1 LVQLYTALVFTGP
14 RLVSEIKKGLADL
27 LITDGFASIADAVG
41 SGQDGAAARP
51 TRIAQRTAQAEVPS

>member
-14 RLVSEIKKGLADL
+14 HLVSEIKKDLADL
-27 LITDGFASIADAVG
+27 LIAGGFASIADAIG

-51 TRIAQRTAQAEVPS
+51 TRFTQDTAKAEVPS